1 MTLTAVCS
9 PPCREPKRAPALWC
23 SDGQLI
29 TQVWGLVTG
38 HHHPA
43 LCCCQESFT
52 ASNSLPNG
60 TSESI
65 KTIITANPT
74 QSREIILAWRSKHG
88 WGISVYLSE
97 DLLDMQSAAQA
108 IPVWILHICLVWMNG
123 KIAAEFLTMLSQSLV
138 LQVQCFFFIRK
149 QKSITVDVGW
159 SEDPYQPPC
168 FPSHHG
174 LMNHSQHPFNI
185 CSARTSIVS
194 PEGQ

>member
-9 PPCREPKRAPALWC
+9 PPCREPRRAPALWC
-23 SDGQLI
+23 SDAQLI

-74 QSREIILAWRSKHG
+74 QSREIILACWSKHG
-88 WGISVYLSE
+88 WGISVYLSQ
-97 DLLDMQSAAQA
+97 DLLDMQSAGQA
-108 IPVWILHICLVWMNG
+108 IAVWILHICLVWMNG
-123 KIAAEFLTMLSQSLV
+123 WLRQSFWPCSHKVWRSRCNFFPLGNRNLSLWMLDGVKTLINHHV
-138 LQVQCFFFIRK
+138 F
-149 QKSITVDVGW
+149 
-159 SEDPYQPPC
+159 PPTT
-168 FPSHHG
+168 
-174 LMNHSQHPFNI
+174 
-185 CSARTSIVS
+185 A
-194 PEGQ
+194 